1 VGWVD
6 PWVGLGWVENFWLS
20 DGLGRVGSN
29 FSYVLKWLVLELEN
43 IDGLGWVGLTSFK
56 WQMGW
61 VGLGSKIL
69 GWVGLGFQKVTHV
82 QLWFGLTLDWDDR
95 LTPAYGLG
103 LGS

>member
-1 VGWVD
+1 
-6 PWVGLGWVENFWLS
+6 
-20 DGLGRVGSN
+20 
-29 FSYVLKWLVLELEN
+29 LVLELEN

-82 QLWFGLTLDWDDR
+82 QLCAGAAAAD
-95 LTPAYGLG
+95 P
-103 LGS
+103 